1 MTAGQ
6 FAVRR
11 ATESD
16 IPVMRRLWADFSA
29 EAHYT
34 PYPPGPFDPVFVRDH
49 VALVAEEDGEIVG
62 TLYANLATAHFGYVF
77 GVYTVPAARGR
88 GVGRALMQA
97 IAAHLRE
104 QGREYVVLS
113 VDTPNEGARE
123 FYDSLGFEDASR
135 MLRARVDRLLA
146 D

>member
-1 MTAGQ
+1 VSEGP

-11 ATESD
+11 ATEAD
-16 IPVMRRLWADFSA
+16 VPLMRRLWDDFSA
-29 EAHYT
+29 VNYT
-34 PYPPGPFDPVFVRDH
+34 PYPPSKFDPALIRDH
-49 VALVAEEDGEIVG
+49 VALLAEEAGEVVG
-62 TLYANLATAHFGYVF
+62 TLYVNLSTPHFGFVF

-97 IAAHLRE
+97 VARHLRE

-123 FYDSLGFEDASR
+123 FYERLGFEDASR
-135 MLRARVDRLLA
+135 VLRVGVDRLLG

>member
-1 MTAGQ
+1 VTTGP

-11 ATESD
+11 ATEAD
-16 IPVMRRLWADFSA
+16 IPLMRRLWAEFSA
-29 EAHYT
+29 EAHYS
-34 PYPPGPFDPVFVRDH
+34 PYPPGPFDPVLVRDH
-49 VALVAEEDGEIVG
+49 VALVAEEGGEVVG

-77 GVYTVPAARGR
+77 GVYTVPSARGR
-88 GVGRALMQA
+88 GVGRALMEA
-97 IAAHLRE
+97 IAAQLRE

-123 FYDSLGFEDASR
+123 FYARLGFEDASR
-135 MLRARVDRLLA
+135 MLRARVDRLLG

>member
-1 MTAGQ
+1 MTAGP
-6 FAVRR
+6 FVVRR
-11 ATESD
+11 ATEAD
-16 IPVMRRLWADFSA
+16 IPLMRRLWDEFST

-34 PYPPGPFDPVFVRDH
+34 PYPSGPFDPVLVRDH

-62 TLYANLATAHFGYVF
+62 TLYANLSTPHFGYVF
-77 GVYTVPAARGR
+77 GVYTVPGARGR

-97 IAAHLRE
+97 VAEHLRE

-123 FYDSLGFEDASR
+123 FYARLGFEDASR
-135 MLRARVDRLLA
+135 MLRARVDRLLE

>member
-1 MTAGQ
+1 MTAGP

-29 EAHYT
+29 EGHYT
-34 PYPPGPFDPVFVRDH
+34 PYPNTPFDPALVRDH
-49 VALVAEEDGEIVG
+49 VALVAQEGGQIVG
-62 TLYANLATAHFGYVF
+62 TLYANISTPHFGYIF
-77 GVYTVPAARGR
+77 GVYTVPAARDR
-88 GVGRALMQA
+88 GVGRALMRA
-97 IAAHLRE
+97 VAKHLRE

-123 FYDSLGFEDASR
+123 FYARLGFEDASR
-135 MLRARVDRLLA
+135 MLRAPVDRLLG

>member
-1 MTAGQ
+1 VTAGR
-6 FAVRR
+6 FEVRR

-34 PYPPGPFDPVFVRDH
+34 PYPPGPFDPVLVRDH
-49 VALVAEEDGEIVG
+49 VALVAEEDGEVVG

-77 GVYTVPAARGR
+77 GVYTVPAVRGR

-123 FYDSLGFEDASR
+123 FYARLGFEDASR

>member
-1 MTAGQ
+1 VTAGR
-6 FAVRR
+6 FEVRR

-34 PYPPGPFDPVFVRDH
+34 PYPPGPFDPVLVRDH
-49 VALVAEEDGEIVG
+49 VALVAEEDGEVVG

-123 FYDSLGFEDASR
+123 FYARLGFEDASR